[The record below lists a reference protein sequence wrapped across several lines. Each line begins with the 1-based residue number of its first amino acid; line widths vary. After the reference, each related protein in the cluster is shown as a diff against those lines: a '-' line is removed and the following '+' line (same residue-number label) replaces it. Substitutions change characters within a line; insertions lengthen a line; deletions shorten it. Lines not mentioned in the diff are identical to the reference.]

1 MIVPPV
7 AALMAPPALVVKEIV
22 ASTAL
27 LAAMRSPNA
36 TTKDVLVVTTL
47 WPICPVEWYTNVA
60 SFVVLRAMPFDVPDV
75 VRLSL
80 EHGLS
85 L

>member
-22 ASTAL
+22 ASMAL

-36 TTKDVLVVTTL
+36 TTKDVLDVMTL
-47 WPICPVEWYTNVA
+47 
-60 SFVVLRAMPFDVPDV
+60 
-75 VRLSL
+75 
-80 EHGLS
+80 
-85 L
+85 